1 MIKRL
6 LAGLTVLTLAAT
18 GSARAAD
25 VLVGAA
31 PVAVPPPVVYNWTGF
46 YLGGNVGGHFGN
58 DDISTTTGLVGIDAI
73 SSTSLKPR
81 GVLAGLQAGYNWQID
96 KVLVG
101 IEFDGNWMDGTAS
114 RTLTNFGPPL
124 NRGDVLATDVNPAFL
139 TTIRPRTRRRV

>member
-1 MIKRL
+1 MTIFQPP
-6 LAGLTVLTLAAT
+6 LALWE
-18 GSARAAD
+18 SM
-25 VLVGAA
+25 
-31 PVAVPPPVVYNWTGF
+31 P
-46 YLGGNVGGHFGN
+46 
-58 DDISTTTGLVGIDAI
+58 I

-124 NRGDVLATDVNPAFL
+124 NRGDVLTTDVNSEFL
-139 TTIRPRTRRRV
+139 TTIRPRLGVVFDRFLVYVTGGLAFATIKTTNSLQAEERCSPRARLRRAQARR